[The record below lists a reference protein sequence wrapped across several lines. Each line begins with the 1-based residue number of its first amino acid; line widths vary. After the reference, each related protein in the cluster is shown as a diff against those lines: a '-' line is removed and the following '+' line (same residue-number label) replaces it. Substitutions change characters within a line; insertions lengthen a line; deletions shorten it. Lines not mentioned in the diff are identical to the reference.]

1 MPEAQ
6 DFGYPNRS
14 NSLTMFV
21 IKVGT
26 GARRKRSLELISSR
40 RTILTVIG
48 LLLIGGCSPS
58 QPPEVPENLRGYV
71 TETPITPFS
80 LNPGASAYGANLAS
94 YPELPTAKQ
103 QDDLID
109 NLIAFGAIR
118 QLVVRN
124 GGENLD
130 KVIKFK
136 KLEGLHLSFSRE
148 ATGKSI
154 DLRPLASMKNLKEI
168 SVGYEA
174 GVQVGDAEIA
184 VPPSIV
190 YLSLHQLPVRSIPGI
205 ENCRDLRELDI
216 SFNSRLEDIST
227 LRNLPPLN
235 RLRISASTL
244 TRLSE
249 NNIVVKAELLEIVET
264 SSFLKT
270 KADAKEVHVYGTDQ
284 LRTLDGIENWQGVS
298 TVHLNYLSGLEDIS
312 ALAKLKNIRD
322 LVLSQCQ
329 LQGKPIAI
337 EDLKAVQ
344 QSAQN
349 CKIVVQ

>member
-1 MPEAQ
+1 M
-6 DFGYPNRS
+6 
-14 NSLTMFV
+14 
-21 IKVGT
+21 
-26 GARRKRSLELISSR
+26 
-40 RTILTVIG
+40 
-48 LLLIGGCSPS
+48 
-58 QPPEVPENLRGYV
+58 
-71 TETPITPFS
+71 
-80 LNPGASAYGANLAS
+80 
-94 YPELPTAKQ
+94 
-103 QDDLID
+103 
-109 NLIAFGAIR
+109 
-118 QLVVRN
+118 
-124 GGENLD
+124 
-130 KVIKFK
+130 IKFK

-148 ATGKSI
+148 ASGKSI

-184 VPPSIV
+184 VPPSII

-270 KADAKEVHVYGTDQ
+270 KADAKEVHVYGNGSTENLRWNREIGKVYRHSSQ
-284 LRTLDGIENWQGVS
+284 LFVR
-298 TVHLNYLSGLEDIS
+298 
-312 ALAKLKNIRD
+312 
-322 LVLSQCQ
+322 
-329 LQGKPIAI
+329 P
-337 EDLKAVQ
+337 
-344 QSAQN
+344 
-349 CKIVVQ
+349 